1 MTGRIF
7 SRWWHGLSRKMAA
20 GLPLAL
26 AATAAQGFV
35 VDHVGT
41 GSSSEDLIM
50 QYLVGDGDGV
60 QVSNLSVDEGR
71 RSNSSSSQRQLG
83 YFTQGNA
90 PLGISQ
96 GVIFTT
102 GRIADVT
109 RSAPDG
115 SNGNNRASH
124 VNNTTLNSSW
134 LRTYVEN
141 RATYDPVI
149 VSFDIVPERDTL
161 NMQMVFSSE
170 EYPNYACSNY
180 NDGFAVFITGGEFG
194 STPKNIAIDPA
205 NNTTISINNINGTR
219 IGENNPEGNGQC
231 GSAQSYRPNHS
242 STQLAFN
249 GMTVPITIAE
259 RVTPNQQYRVSIQIA
274 DAADGQYDS
283 AGFFGFLSSSWSTEA
298 DLSLSLTSDN
308 YYAVLGEQTSLT
320 LTLTNDGPDDSFGVA
335 VELPFPDGLSFV
347 GAEGDGIYSS
357 STGVWSVSHMPAGE
371 TRTIV
376 LTGTGSTLGREEIFA
391 EILTATADDPDSTPG
406 NGGQDPAED
415 DEARLVLD
423 VLNQAPPMCDAGA
436 TAGMVLGGSSTVDML
451 NSQITLTE
459 DTGNQAGAAW
469 SQDRISLALPFTMEF
484 AVYLGTKDSSGADGI
499 AFAFHNDPGGNTV
512 TGIYGGA
519 LGMGGLSPAVAVEF
533 DTYDNGGGYG
543 DISNDHTV
551 IYNPVNYTDNSGGGN
566 LYTGVYN
573 LGNIE
578 DGEWHDV
585 RIVWDPVARTL
596 QYFFDNTLITTLNRD
611 LVADDFD
618 DDPNVYYGF
627 TGSTG
632 GSSNLQKACLIAVP
646 DQVQVDYG
654 DAPDSYGN
662 PSHTIISGVQLG
674 AGISAEAA
682 GYDDALA
689 AADDFD
695 DGVVLPAFLPG
706 LDDMVVSVQGTDG
719 YLQGWID
726 WNQNGVFDEPAER
739 IATDLQD
746 TDNNGE
752 IRISIPDAPP
762 GAATGNTYARFRWS
776 TTAGLGPTGGAP
788 DGEVEDYRLNIRPTI
803 LCPTGTS
810 LTGGGIANGGN
821 GPYREAVYWLDWACG
836 GTSVFT
842 ANSYV
847 IKTWQFG
854 PVEIRARLHEISH
867 SVQVYNTG
875 DWTGD
880 LLDDLYQG
888 VNPIGLAN
896 AVSGEAPTFRV
907 DWEVLLDGQPIPADI
922 IVADAEDTDD
932 GEYLEFET
940 DGGPW
945 EVFAVAS
952 QTNDLSAQ
960 FDASGQTMRLAS
972 LPGDGGGSL
981 LALTQNTS
989 VTRHVVAGS
998 GHQAM
1003 AFGVFVQV
1011 DHGDIAFGYPQSGGH
1026 LSRRVATGGGKPTS
1040 ATDVRSLTLA
1050 TLGAAM
1056 PYLGEIPPSPEDEDQ
1071 NSPDAD
1077 ADGVEED
1084 GVTFPTLIPG
1094 EPATIRIQ
1102 LTEDN
1107 VGEAYV
1113 QGWIDW
1119 QRDGG
1124 FAEPMDQVALNLR
1137 DNGPLDNDPAPG
1149 WISLDLTVPANAYIG
1164 DTYARFRVSTT
1175 PDVSV
1180 GPMVVFDGEVE
1191 DYKILISQQAAAGVL
1206 SGRVFNDTGAGGS
1219 AHDGLQ
1225 SAQENGVP
1233 GVLVQLLHDLDSS
1246 GTCDANDA
1254 VLASA
1259 ITDGEGR
1266 WRLQPALADVG
1277 LAACIHVQTP
1287 ASHLLVSENDG
1298 GHPLTNAQ
1306 PDDGRMALTVQP
1318 FGTDWDNILFG
1329 LAPRA
1334 TFAPDQLGN
1343 VLPGASILYPH
1354 RYTAGT
1360 EGTLSFQWLNA
1371 HAAPDT
1377 PGWSTQLYRDLD
1389 CDGAVNGAD
1398 ALLTGPLPV
1407 SPGEVVCLLAHVF
1420 SPADAPLGAQ
1430 HSVQLQA
1437 QLVLANSSL
1446 NDTALVTDLTRVLPG
1461 QLVLEKRVRNIG
1473 PDGIAGSG
1481 DDVDAVDNLSNQALP
1496 GDVLRYRILFRNAG
1510 VQALDQV
1517 RIHDATPAFTALAA
1531 AAACPAQLPPGLSGC
1546 VLLTPEGANGSGY
1559 EGSLQWQFTGALP
1572 AGATGEVRY
1581 DVRVAD

>member
-1 MTGRIF
+1 MAKQWRLVGLSLLLSLLGTNAALATQTGSWSGSGSSRSSNTGGNVTSVTLNAVSGNGNQ
-7 SRWWHGLSRKMAA
+7 SRWSLDGNSTLLAPGSGYYVPDLEGDSSFILTFEPGNNGNNTSRRVTFTFSNPVTDPVLHIDRLGGYSGSNTNSAGWTLNVGASDGATSLTKIAGVSHLTVDNGGSRFRGSFNQSPGGGWDGECRTSYTSGAACGSIRVNGTFTVLAFDVQMLGPVGSGDAVELAFSFNQDLGDAPQTFGRAIHAIPQANDRYLGAVAPDDDPSGNEYSSAATGDGADEDLVLPAFYPGVTQTVVLPVVEPVTGSSYLQAWIDWNGNGSFNSGEQVASNVVNNGAGDLDNDPNTITLDITPPNGIAAGARISRWRWSTASGLS
-20 GLPLAL
+20 
-26 AATAAQGFV
+26 ATAAAGNGEV
-35 VDHVGT
+35 EDHSIVIA
-41 GSSSEDLIM
+41 DRM
-50 QYLVGDGDGV
+50 C
-60 QVSNLSVDEGR
+60 
-71 RSNSSSSQRQLG
+71 
-83 YFTQGNA
+83 NA
-90 PLGISQ
+90 SASQ
-96 GVIFTT
+96 GMVIGGT
-102 GRIADVT
+102 A
-109 RSAPDG
+109 
-115 SNGNNRASH
+115 
-124 VNNTTLNSSW
+124 
-134 LRTYVEN
+134 
-141 RATYDPVI
+141 
-149 VSFDIVPERDTL
+149 
-161 NMQMVFSSE
+161 NM
-170 EYPNYACSNY
+170 
-180 NDGFAVFITGGEFG
+180 
-194 STPKNIAIDPA
+194 
-205 NNTTISINNINGTR
+205 
-219 IGENNPEGNGQC
+219 
-231 GSAQSYRPNHS
+231 
-242 STQLAFN
+242 
-249 GMTVPITIAE
+249 
-259 RVTPNQQYRVSIQIA
+259 
-274 DAADGQYDS
+274 
-283 AGFFGFLSSSWSTEA
+283 
-298 DLSLSLTSDN
+298 
-308 YYAVLGEQTSLT
+308 
-320 LTLTNDGPDDSFGVA
+320 
-335 VELPFPDGLSFV
+335 
-347 GAEGDGIYSS
+347 
-357 STGVWSVSHMPAGE
+357 
-371 TRTIV
+371 
-376 LTGTGSTLGREEIFA
+376 
-391 EILTATADDPDSTPG
+391 
-406 NGGQDPAED
+406 
-415 DEARLVLD
+415 
-423 VLNQAPPMCDAGA
+423 DAG
-436 TAGMVLGGSSTVDML
+436 SY
-451 NSQITLTE
+451 QITLTE

-519 LGMGGLSPAVAVEF
+519 LGVGGLAPAVAIEF
-533 DTYDNGGGYG
+533 DTYQNGSGYG
-543 DISNDHTV
+543 DIANDHTS
-551 IYNPVNYTDNSGGGN
+551 IYNPVNYTDNAGGGN
-566 LYTGVYN
+566 LYSPVYD

-585 RIVWDPVARTL
+585 RIVWDPITKTL
-596 QYFFDNTLITTLNRD
+596 QYYFDNVLVTTLNRG
-611 LVADDFD
+611 LVASDFD

-654 DAPDSYGN
+654 DAPESFGN
-662 PSHTIISGVQLG
+662 PSHAIVSGIQLG
-674 AGISAEAA
+674 AGISAEAT
-682 GYDDALA
+682 GYDDVLA

-695 DGVVLPAFLPG
+695 DGVIFPAFLPG
-706 LDDMVVSVQGTDG
+706 LDDIVVSVQGTDG

-762 GAATGNTYARFRWS
+762 GAASGNTYARFRWS
-776 TTAGLGPTGGAP
+776 TTAGLGPTGGAS

-803 LCPTGTS
+803 LCPTGSS
-810 LTGGGIANGGN
+810 LTGGGIASGGD
-821 GPYREAVYWLDWACG
+821 GPYRDAVYWLDWACA

-960 FDASGQTMRLAS
+960 FDAGGQTMRLAS

-1084 GVTFPTLIPG
+1084 GVTFPTLMPG

-1175 PDVSV
+1175 PDVGV

-1206 SGRVFNDTGAGGS
+1206 SGRVFNDTGAGGN

-1225 SAQENGVP
+1225 SAQESGVP

-1298 GHPLTNAQ
+1298 GHPLSNAQ

-1398 ALLTGPLPV
+1398 ALLTGPQPV